1 MVRYASH
8 FELVM
13 GLRPGYNYVVDF
25 KDGTSGL
32 YLNRYSGFSNKF
44 GTGLAFRG
52 THQEVADL
60 VEGRRVP

>member
-1 MVRYASH
+1 
-8 FELVM
+8 M